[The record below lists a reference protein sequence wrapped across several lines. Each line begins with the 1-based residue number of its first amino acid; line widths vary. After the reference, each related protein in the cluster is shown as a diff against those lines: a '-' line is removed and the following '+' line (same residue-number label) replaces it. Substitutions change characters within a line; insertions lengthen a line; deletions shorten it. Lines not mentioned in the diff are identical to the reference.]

1 MKDFIEKSEYVDT
14 IYKNEKLLFNK
25 KSNIGQD
32 IKVYNNKFFGNI
44 LVIDNDLQ
52 LTEYDECN
60 YHEMIVHVPLNYME
74 NNIKVLIIGGGD
86 GGTLREVCK
95 HNNVSEIIMI
105 EIDKLVIDV
114 SKKYF
119 KKCSNSFN
127 DSRLKLVIEDA
138 SVWINRNID
147 KYMNYF
153 DIILLDSTD
162 FNKSDTLITDEFYI
176 NINKILNYYGIF
188 CFNCLSLSWEK
199 EGYDEVINDMN
210 DFFKYTNLY
219 QLFQPTYHSGH
230 YTFCINSNYIDFMN
244 TPIDVNKF
252 KKKKIK
258 CEYYNTDIHKS
269 SFYLPNEYTD
279 ELSANKRLGTSY
291 MIDIKNCSPNKLDNK
306 KLLIE
311 LLRKIIQLFKL
322 TEIKDSLSYHKFKPQ
337 GLTINILLK
346 ESHIAIHTW
355 PEKKKCTIDL
365 FTCSKFKWNLE
376 FNSNEIPT
384 LINGG
389 NKEKINKFDIRHII
403 INYLKIDFNDIK
415 INWQE
420 REI

>member
-147 KYMNYF
+147 K
-153 DIILLDSTD
+153 L
-162 FNKSDTLITDEFYI
+162 KGK
-176 NINKILNYYGIF
+176 NINK
-188 CFNCLSLSWEK
+188 
-199 EGYDEVINDMN
+199 
-210 DFFKYTNLY
+210 
-219 QLFQPTYHSGH
+219 
-230 YTFCINSNYIDFMN
+230 
-244 TPIDVNKF
+244 
-252 KKKKIK
+252 
-258 CEYYNTDIHKS
+258 
-269 SFYLPNEYTD
+269 
-279 ELSANKRLGTSY
+279 
-291 MIDIKNCSPNKLDNK
+291 KL
-306 KLLIE
+306 KLLN
-311 LLRKIIQLFKL
+311 
-322 TEIKDSLSYHKFKPQ
+322 
-337 GLTINILLK
+337 NIR
-346 ESHIAIHTW
+346 
-355 PEKKKCTIDL
+355 
-365 FTCSKFKWNLE
+365 FGYF
-376 FNSNEIPT
+376 
-384 LINGG
+384 
-389 NKEKINKFDIRHII
+389 
-403 INYLKIDFNDIK
+403 
-415 INWQE
+415 
-420 REI
+420 